1 MKALHS
7 IILFSCFTLAGCSD
21 TTKTLKVKPN
31 KALHDLF
38 DRYYQERLK
47 LFPLEATSIGD
58 PRYNNLL
65 PNDESAEV
73 LSEEHN
79 FFTKYLTESNGFK
92 PEELTLEDKI
102 SFLIFQDILKTA
114 LDGEQYHYEMMPFN
128 QMSSL
133 PLSMGQMGSGKGSQ
147 PFENVKDYENWLQ
160 RIDAFAVWTDS
171 AIANCRKGMKAG
183 MVMPKKLVLK
193 MIPQMESLTHN
204 DTATL
209 IFYGPLKQFPA
220 SFSAND
226 KKRLTQLYMTA
237 ITEKLIPS
245 YKKLAVFFSGDYLL
259 ASRSTDGINALPNG
273 KAMYNY
279 AIYVS
284 TTCHKTPDEI
294 YQNGL
299 SEVVRIT
306 AEMEKVKEKTGFK
319 GTLKE
324 LFAFM
329 QTDKQFMPFKTEKEV
344 IESNKAIQNKITP
357 HLKTLFSVVP
367 KTPFEIRAV
376 EAFRA
381 SVASPSY
388 QQGSADGSRPGIYY
402 IPIVDPTKV
411 NVTSCTNESTFL
423 HEAIPGHHY
432 QISLSQEDTTL
443 PTFRRFSEYSA
454 FEEGWALYSESLGE
468 QLGCYTDPYQRMGA
482 YGDEVLRAIRLVVDV
497 GIHTGKMTR
506 EEAIAY
512 MTEHEAITQEN
523 AVAEIE
529 RYMAWPGQALA
540 YKTGELKI
548 KELRDKYMNQLGPKF
563 SLRDF
568 HDALLKG
575 SAMPLSILDLYMD
588 AWAKASAGA

>member
-1 MKALHS
+1 MKVFHS
-7 IILFSCFTLAGCSD
+7 IILFACFTLAGCSD
-21 TTKTLKVKPN
+21 STKTLKVKPN

-114 LDGEQYHYEMMPFN
+114 LDGEQYHYERMPFN

-171 AIANCRKGMKAG
+171 AIANCRKGMKIG

-193 MIPQMESLTHN
+193 MIPQMESLTIN
-204 DTATL
+204 NTATL

-220 SFSAND
+220 SFSEND
-226 KKRLTQLYMTA
+226 KKRLTQLYTTA
-237 ITEKLIPS
+237 ITEKIIPS
-245 YKKLAVFFSGDYLL
+245 YKKLAVFFRGDYLL

-284 TTCHKTPDEI
+284 TTCRKTPDEI

-299 SEVVRIT
+299 SEVARIT
-306 AEMEKVKEKTGFK
+306 AEMEKTKEKIGFK
-319 GTLKE
+319 GSLKE

-344 IESNKAIQNKITP
+344 IESNQAIQNTITP

-381 SVASPSY
+381 SAASPSY
-388 QQGSADGSRPGIYY
+388 QPGSANGSRPGIYY
-402 IPIVDPTKV
+402 IPIVDPTKI
-411 NVTSCTNESTFL
+411 NVTSCTNQSTFL

-512 MTEHEAITQEN
+512 MMEHEAITEEN

-548 KELRDKYMNQLGPKF
+548 KELRDKYMKQLGPKF

-575 SAMPLSILDLYMD
+575 SAMPLSVLDLYMD
-588 AWAKASAGA
+588 AWANASAG